1 VKNAEENA
9 LNEMQKGGG
18 NMLCLYR
25 KKCYG
30 AYFCTLTK
38 QHCGIFKIIACIIGD
53 LRRKYAGN
61 QK

>member
-1 VKNAEENA
+1 
-9 LNEMQKGGG
+9 
-18 NMLCLYR
+18 MLCLYR